1 MEAAVIFIVLAILLL
16 IGVPIAISLGLS
28 AGIYLLLFFQIPE
41 WTTTT
46 NVLSGILPNKF
57 SATMEH
63 FTLMAI
69 PFFILSSN
77 FLSTGGVAQ
86 RIVRFAN
93 ALVGWM
99 AGGLAMAGIM
109 ACILFAAVSG
119 SSPATVVAIGSI
131 MIPGMIEAN
140 YSKRFAVGSVA
151 TAGSLGILIPPSIV
165 MIVYAV
171 ATEQSV
177 GKMFIAGIVPG
188 LLLGA
193 MLLLVT
199 WVSASRKG
207 MPRQPKPTFM
217 EVWKSF
223 WDAIWGLLL
232 IVMIIGGIYGG
243 IFTPTEAAAVAAVYS
258 AFIALFVYR
267 DMGFKDIPHVM
278 LESAKMTAMLL
289 FIIACAMI
297 FAHVLTMERIPQN
310 IAEWLVAKDM
320 SWWMFLLMVNVIL
333 WFAGDFME
341 PSSIIL
347 ILAPIFFPIA
357 MALDINPIHLG
368 IVMTLNMEVGMITP
382 PVGLNLY
389 VASGLSGLSLE
400 EVTKASLPW
409 MLVMIVALILVT
421 YIPWISLFLVDLLY

>member
-16 IGVPIAISLGLS
+16 IGVPIAICLGLS
-28 AGIYLLLFFQIPE
+28 AGIYLLLFFQVPE

-46 NVLSGILPNKF
+46 AIFAGILPNKF

-77 FLSTGGVAQ
+77 FLSTGGVAR

-131 MIPGMIEAN
+131 MIPGMLEAN
-140 YSKRFAVGSVA
+140 YSKRFAVGSIA

-188 LLLGA
+188 LMLGG
-193 MLLLVT
+193 MLLVVT
-199 WVSASRKG
+199 WVTAVKKG
-207 MPRQPKPTFM
+207 MPRLPRPSLK

-223 WDAIWGLLL
+223 WDAFWGLLL

-267 DMGFKDIPHVM
+267 DMGFKEIPHVL

-310 IAEWLVAKDM
+310 IAEWLVARDM

-357 MALDINPIHLG
+357 MALNIDPIHLG
-368 IVMTLNMEVGMITP
+368 IVMTINMEVGMITP